1 MLRHSRIVVSFRL
14 ILDYEDQVKPGKNR
28 DWKVDVLTHVPVR
41 LVSAQ
46 RRIGRC
52 QDRGPSIQ
60 SRNDSTLGHAHS
72 LLFKRLVYRDPI
84 IRPHLIKFVDASHPF
99 IGEDQSAC
107 LKHHPASLL
116 TQDSCSKTGSSRTTP
131 RSIQAPRSNPRHV
144 LQQLALGSVVGD
156 DTVRNESVGP
166 RDFYVVHICGF
177 TVVDCHYSLTAL
189 SCETPQSF
197 RACLQVSQAYSL
209 LVRGKANFSSELE
222 NTLSSSRQKGVFYYS
237 RVYSKP
243 Q

>member
-1 MLRHSRIVVSFRL
+1 M
-14 ILDYEDQVKPGKNR
+14 D
-28 DWKVDVLTHVPVR
+28 
-41 LVSAQ
+41 
-46 RRIGRC
+46 
-52 QDRGPSIQ
+52 
-60 SRNDSTLGHAHS
+60 
-72 LLFKRLVYRDPI
+72 RDPI
-84 IRPHLIKFVDASHPF
+84 IRPHLVQLVDAGHPF
-99 IGEDQSAC
+99 VGQDQSAC
-107 LKHHPASLL
+107 FKYHSTSLL
-116 TQDSCSKTGSSRTTP
+116 AQNSSSETGSGRPTTRSVQTP
-131 RSIQAPRSNPRHV
+131 RSDPRHV

-166 RDFYVVHICGF
+166 RDLYVVHVCGF

-209 LVRGKANFSSELE
+209 LVGGKANFSSELE
-222 NTLSSSRQKGVFYYS
+222 NTLSSSRQKGVLYYS

>member
-1 MLRHSRIVVSFRL
+1 LTSHWRLSVQSSYDTPFRGA
-14 ILDYEDQVKPGKNR
+14 DG
-28 DWKVDVLTHVPVR
+28 VLFTR
-41 LVSAQ
+41 
-46 RRIGRC
+46 
-52 QDRGPSIQ
+52 
-60 SRNDSTLGHAHS
+60 
-72 LLFKRLVYRDPI
+72 FVYRDPI
-84 IRPHLIKFVDASHPF
+84 LRPHLVKLVDACQPH

-107 LKHHPASLL
+107 LKHHPTSLL
-116 TQDSCSKTGSSRTTP
+116 TQNSRSKTGSSRTTP

-166 RDFYVVHICGF
+166 RDLYVVHICGF